1 MRNPLSSLH
10 PALAFFYFA
19 GIFVVSVFVLHPAF
33 LGISVTAALLYLAL
47 LKGAKK
53 ALLRLLAFLP
63 MALLIALFNPLFN
76 HEGATIL
83 WYLKSQ
89 NPVTLESVLYGAAS
103 GMMFLC
109 VLLWFSCYHEVMTSD
124 KFIALFG
131 RILPSASL
139 LLSMTLRFVP
149 RYRVQLGLL
158 MRGQKAVGKDPG
170 QGSLC
175 CRVKKAR
182 GLLSIMTTWALE
194 SAVETAD
201 SMKARGYGLEGRTS
215 FSVFSF
221 KRKDRWAAS
230 ALVLLFFGAAGGI
243 VLGLVSVRYFPTFR
257 ASPRSAGGTLA
268 TLAWL
273 LFCLFPVVTG
283 LWEEVTWRYSKS
295 KI

>member
-1 MRNPLSSLH
+1 MGALKEGRNHRNPLSSLH
-10 PALAFFYFA
+10 PALAFFYLA

-76 HEGATIL
+76 HEGVTIL

-149 RYRVQLGLL
+149 RYRVQFGRL
-158 MRGQKAVGKDPG
+158 MRGQKAVGRDPG
-170 QGSLC
+170 RGSLC
-175 CRVKKAR
+175 CRGKR
-182 GLLSIMTTWALE
+182 PGPFILMTTWALE
-194 SAVETAD
+194 S
-201 SMKARGYGLEGRTS
+201 
-215 FSVFSF
+215 
-221 KRKDRWAAS
+221 RW
-230 ALVLLFFGAAGGI
+230 
-243 VLGLVSVRYFPTFR
+243 RRP
-257 ASPRSAGGTLA
+257 P
-268 TLAWL
+268 
-273 LFCLFPVVTG
+273 P
-283 LWEEVTWRYSKS
+283 
-295 KI
+295 